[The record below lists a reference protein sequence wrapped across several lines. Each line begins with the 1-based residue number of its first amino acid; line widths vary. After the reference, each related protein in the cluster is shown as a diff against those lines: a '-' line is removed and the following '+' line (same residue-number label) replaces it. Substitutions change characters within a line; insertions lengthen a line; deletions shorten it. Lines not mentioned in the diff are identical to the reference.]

1 MGLSNSC
8 IAPFTWEAEEHVR
21 KKLFTSWQT
30 GSRERETD
38 REIERQRDRD
48 RQKGTNDDIPLRT
61 CPH

>member
-1 MGLSNSC
+1 M
-8 IAPFTWEAEEHVR
+8 
-21 KKLFTSWQT
+21 LFTSLQT

>member
-1 MGLSNSC
+1 M
-8 IAPFTWEAEEHVR
+8 
-21 KKLFTSWQT
+21 LFTSWQT